1 MELGS
6 GCAMKN
12 SGCYF
17 IAAST
22 ARLAMTVIRC
32 ARYSGLACRSLL
44 RPSAFTLI
52 LATDSGANFEA
63 SAFSMSAW
71 RNAQGPAPVT
81 PTRTLP
87 PKSATNTPTMA
98 KRDAGFF
105 NFHVGG
111 ALRYGKRAR
120 GDQPPRLERG
130 FVQAFED
137 PVALDLAFAGDDGGA
152 QGEHGRRVVGRGVFV
167 GERAADRPQVP
178 DLPVADDAGE
188 RGERGDRLPHGA
200 RGGHLGV
207 PHHRADRHG
216 IALRLQRLQVAD
228 RVEIDQVGRRRQA
241 QLHRLHQ
248 ALAAGEV
255 SAFLLL

>member
-6 GCAMKN
+6 GCAMKS

-52 LATDSGANFEA
+52 LATDSGANFAA

-87 PKSATNTPTMA
+87 PKRS
-98 KRDAGFF
+98 
-105 NFHVGG
+105 
-111 ALRYGKRAR
+111 
-120 GDQPPRLERG
+120 E
-130 FVQAFED
+130 
-137 PVALDLAFAGDDGGA
+137 
-152 QGEHGRRVVGRGVFV
+152 EHTS
-167 GERAADRPQVP
+167 E
-178 DLPVADDAGE
+178 
-188 RGERGDRLPHGA
+188 
-200 RGGHLGV
+200 
-207 PHHRADRHG
+207 
-216 IALRLQRLQVAD
+216 LQSQSNLVCR
-228 RVEIDQVGRRRQA
+228 
-241 QLHRLHQ
+241 
-248 ALAAGEV
+248 
-255 SAFLLL
+255 LLLENKKDNV